1 MDHLTKKLLCEF
13 STNEMIT
20 DGIFLQNE
28 KMMAM
33 AQKKWTYVYD
43 NTGMELHCLKQ
54 FNNVTKLHYLPH
66 HFLLTSINQTSE
78 FVMTRAL
85 FRNYSR
91 VNFVGHFWKKFTV
104 PALIYNTHIISIV
117 VHTYTLINV
126 MNTIICTFISKFQL
140 LSYYEKFSFFYSDA
154 TFKNSKT

>member
-1 MDHLTKKLLCEF
+1 MMDHLTKKLLCEF

-28 KMMAM
+28 KMIAM

-66 HFLLTSINQTSE
+66 HFLLTSVNQTSK
-78 FVMTRAL
+78 FD
-85 FRNYSR
+85 FCR
-91 VNFVGHFWKKFTV
+91 V
-104 PALIYNTHIISIV
+104 PLA
-117 VHTYTLINV
+117 
-126 MNTIICTFISKFQL
+126 
-140 LSYYEKFSFFYSDA
+140 SFAS
-154 TFKNSKT
+154 FKTST

>member
-1 MDHLTKKLLCEF
+1 MMDHLTKKLLCEF

-78 FVMTRAL
+78 FVIQSNAIK
-85 FRNYSR
+85 
-91 VNFVGHFWKKFTV
+91 GGPIAHPKKFFG
-104 PALIYNTHIISIV
+104 LI
-117 VHTYTLINV
+117 
-126 MNTIICTFISKFQL
+126 
-140 LSYYEKFSFFYSDA
+140 
-154 TFKNSKT
+154 